1 MSKDCQA
8 SSVLSA
14 VQLLIQHSNKCFRN
28 ELTKWILLL
37 HWIYFPRMSS
47 ASAHGCVV
55 FEHMVFM
62 FFLWATL
69 NGIFAFSHQ
78 PAHGRLQC
86 LAEILATGRSTALA
100 ANLQACPL
108 GSLLGG
114 GNTAFA
120 SLWRP
125 EQLLDGILATLGIF
139 CCLARVVQAIV
150 RLCLSASLRVL
161 PYGTVLNCWRDLYVL
176 RITFYCS
183 KNSNNANHCWGWHCH
198 Y

>member
-1 MSKDCQA
+1 
-8 SSVLSA
+8 
-14 VQLLIQHSNKCFRN
+14 
-28 ELTKWILLL
+28 
-37 HWIYFPRMSS
+37 MSS

-120 SLWRP
+120 SL
-125 EQLLDGILATLGIF
+125 
-139 CCLARVVQAIV
+139 
-150 RLCLSASLRVL
+150 
-161 PYGTVLNCWRDLYVL
+161 
-176 RITFYCS
+176 
-183 KNSNNANHCWGWHCH
+183 
-198 Y
+198 